1 MRMLPHFDIEL
12 KKYVHSSSF
21 ELIYESS
28 GIFDY
33 SKINDAMEDL
43 KQKLIL
49 QNLDKPSCK
58 RLFGIVVESLENA
71 YRHSVE
77 QTDQLDQKVNLLIY
91 LLKYGKNFKLIV
103 GNFVDKD
110 ECIDLQ
116 KRFNKIL
123 ELEKHEIQELCME
136 RMKQG
141 IINKKGGGGLGMLD
155 IALRSEGNVI
165 FKTFPASEKND
176 LFLLEALVK
185 ASKTKPKF

>member
-12 KKYVHSSSF
+12 KKYVHSNSF

-71 YRHSVE
+71 FRHSVE

-110 ECIDLQ
+110 ECVDLQ

-185 ASKTKPKF
+185 ASKTKSKF

>member
-12 KKYVHSSSF
+12 KEYIHSDSF
-21 ELIYESS
+21 ELIYESL
-28 GIFDY
+28 GVYDY
-33 SKINDAMEDL
+33 NKINDVIEEL
-43 KQKLIL
+43 KNKLIL

-77 QTDQLDQKVNLLIY
+77 QSDKLDKKVNLLIY

-103 GNFVDKD
+103 GNFIDKD
-110 ECIDLQ
+110 ECAALQ
-116 KRFNKIL
+116 SRFNKIL

-136 RMKQG
+136 RMKNG

-165 FKTFPASEKND
+165 FKTFPAND
-176 LFLLEALVK
+176 KEELFLLEALVK
-185 ASKTKPKF
+185 TSRSGSKI

>member
-12 KKYVHSSSF
+12 KEYIHSDSF
-21 ELIYESS
+21 ELIYESL
-28 GIFDY
+28 GVYDY
-33 SKINDAMEDL
+33 NKINDVIEEL
-43 KQKLIL
+43 KNKLIL

-77 QTDQLDQKVNLLIY
+77 QSDKLDKKVNLLIY

-103 GNFVDKD
+103 GNFIDKE
-110 ECIDLQ
+110 ECVALQ
-116 KRFNKIL
+116 SRFNKIL

-136 RMKQG
+136 RMKNG

-165 FKTFPASEKND
+165 FKTFPAND
-176 LFLLEALVK
+176 KEELFLLEALVK
-185 ASKTKPKF
+185 TSRSGSKI

>member
-1 MRMLPHFDIEL
+1 MRMLPHFDIKL
-12 KKYVHSSSF
+12 KEYVHSDSF

-28 GIFDY
+28 GSFDY
-33 SKINDAMEDL
+33 NKINNSMEDL

-58 RLFGIVVESLENA
+58 RLFGIIVESLENA

-77 QTDQLDQKVNLLIY
+77 QSDQLDKKVNLLIY

-103 GNFVDKD
+103 GNFVDKGV
-110 ECIDLQ
+110 CIDLQ
-116 KRFNKIL
+116 NRFNKIL
-123 ELEKHEIQELCME
+123 ELDKHEIQELCME
-136 RMKQG
+136 RMKNG

-165 FKTFPASEKND
+165 FKTFPASDKNE

-185 ASKTKPKF
+185 ANRSNSNF

>member
-1 MRMLPHFDIEL
+1 MLPHFDIEL

-110 ECIDLQ
+110 QCIDLQ

-185 ASKTKPKF
+185 ASRTKPKF

>member
-12 KKYVHSSSF
+12 KKYVHCNSF

-33 SKINDAMEDL
+33 GKINDAMEDL
-43 KQKLIL
+43 KQKLTL

>member
-1 MRMLPHFDIEL
+1 M
-12 KKYVHSSSF
+12 S
-21 ELIYESS
+21 
-28 GIFDY
+28 
-33 SKINDAMEDL
+33 
-43 KQKLIL
+43 
-49 QNLDKPSCK
+49 
-58 RLFGIVVESLENA
+58 
-71 YRHSVE
+71 
-77 QTDQLDQKVNLLIY
+77 T
-91 LLKYGKNFKLIV
+91 
-103 GNFVDKD
+103 

>member
-1 MRMLPHFDIEL
+1 MLPHFDIKL
-12 KKYVHSSSF
+12 KEYVHSDSF

-28 GIFDY
+28 GSFDY
-33 SKINDAMEDL
+33 NKINNSMEDL

-58 RLFGIVVESLENA
+58 RLFGIIVESLENA

-77 QTDQLDQKVNLLIY
+77 QSDQLDKKVNLLIY

-103 GNFVDKD
+103 GNFVDKGV
-110 ECIDLQ
+110 CIDLQ
-116 KRFNKIL
+116 NRFNKIL

-136 RMKQG
+136 RMKNG

-165 FKTFPASEKND
+165 FKTFPASDKNE

-185 ASKTKPKF
+185 ATRTNSNF

>member
-71 YRHSVE
+71 YRYIEE
-77 QTDQLDQKVNLLIY
+77 QTD
-91 LLKYGKNFKLIV
+91 
-103 GNFVDKD
+103 
-110 ECIDLQ
+110 
-116 KRFNKIL
+116 
-123 ELEKHEIQELCME
+123 
-136 RMKQG
+136 
-141 IINKKGGGGLGMLD
+141 
-155 IALRSEGNVI
+155 
-165 FKTFPASEKND
+165 
-176 LFLLEALVK
+176 
-185 ASKTKPKF
+185 